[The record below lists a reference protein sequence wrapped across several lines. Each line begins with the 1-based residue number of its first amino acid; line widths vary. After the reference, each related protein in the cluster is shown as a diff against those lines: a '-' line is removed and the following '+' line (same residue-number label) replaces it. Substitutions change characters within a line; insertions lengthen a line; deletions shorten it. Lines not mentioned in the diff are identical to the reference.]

1 MAAELN
7 KVLLIG
13 NLTRDPEM
21 RYLDSG
27 TAVAKLGL
35 AVNRRYTDRN
45 GEKKEEVCF
54 VDIDAW
60 ARLAEICNQY
70 LKRGS
75 RVLVEGDLRFR
86 QWETDSGDKR
96 SAHSVTAQSVQFL
109 DRPEG
114 DTGSGGSGDS
124 YSRSSG
130 QQATSSTS
138 SPTSAP
144 TDDDIPF

>member
-7 KVLLIG
+7 KVILIG

-27 TAVAKLGL
+27 TAVATLGL

-45 GEKKEEVCF
+45 GEKQEDTCF
-54 VDIDAW
+54 INIDAW

-75 RVLVEGDLRFR
+75 KVLVEGDLRFR
-86 QWETDSGDKR
+86 QWETDSGEKR

-109 DRPEG
+109 DRPDG
-114 DTGSGGSGDS
+114 DGGGGGDS
-124 YSRSSG
+124 YNRSSG
-130 QQATSSTS
+130 QQSQASR
-138 SPTSAP
+138 PASAP
-144 TDDDIPF
+144 VDDDIPF

>member
-45 GEKKEEVCF
+45 GEKREETCF

-75 RVLVEGDLRFR
+75 KVLVENEKKGGRTKNNKR
-86 QWETDSGDKR
+86 QKKS
-96 SAHSVTAQSVQFL
+96 
-109 DRPEG
+109 
-114 DTGSGGSGDS
+114 
-124 YSRSSG
+124 
-130 QQATSSTS
+130 
-138 SPTSAP
+138 
-144 TDDDIPF
+144 

>member
-1 MAAELN
+1 MAAEMN
-7 KVLLIG
+7 KVILIG

-27 TAVAKLGL
+27 TAVATLGL

-45 GEKKEEVCF
+45 GEKQEDTCF
-54 VDIDAW
+54 VNIDTW

-75 RVLVEGDLRFR
+75 RVLIEGDLRFR
-86 QWETDSGDKR
+86 QWETDSGEKR

-109 DRPEG
+109 DRPDG
-114 DTGSGGSGDS
+114 DGGGQSSGDS
-124 YSRSSG
+124 YNRPA
-130 QQATSSTS
+130 QQSQSQPQA
-138 SPTSAP
+138 SAP
-144 TDDDIPF
+144 ADDDIPF

>member
-1 MAAELN
+1 MAAEMN
-7 KVLLIG
+7 KVILIG

-45 GEKKEEVCF
+45 GDRKEETCF

-75 RVLVEGDLRFR
+75 RVLVEGNLMFR

-96 SAHSVTAQSVQFL
+96 SAHSVRAQTVQFL
-109 DRPEG
+109 DRPDG
-114 DTGSGGSGDS
+114 DGGGQGSGDS
-124 YSRSSG
+124 YSRPAAQPSQSQSQG
-130 QQATSSTS
+130 
-138 SPTSAP
+138 SAP
-144 TDDDIPF
+144 ADDDIPF

>member
-75 RVLVEGDLRFR
+75 KVLVEGTLMFR

-96 SAHSVTAQSVQFL
+96 SAHSVRAMSVQFL
-109 DRPEG
+109 DRPDG
-114 DTGSGGSGDS
+114 DGGQGDRGGDS
-124 YSRSSG
+124 YNRSAG
-130 QQATSSTS
+130 QQSQASR
-138 SPTSAP
+138 PAAAP
-144 TDDDIPF
+144 VDDDIPF

>member
-45 GEKKEEVCF
+45 GEKREDTCF

-75 RVLVEGDLRFR
+75 KVLVEGELRFR
-86 QWETDSGDKR
+86 TWETDSGDKR

-109 DRPEG
+109 DRPDG
-114 DTGSGGSGDS
+114 DTGGSGGGGGDS
-124 YSRSSG
+124 YNRSAP
-130 QQATSSTS
+130 QQAPSGN
-138 SPTSAP
+138 SADAP
-144 TDDDIPF
+144 SDDDIPF